1 MNNCPGKWHRGADA
15 VSLNPIQAT
24 LNVLTN
30 SSCSEI
36 EIELA
41 VA

>member
-1 MNNCPGKWHRGADA
+1 MNNCPGNWHKGADA
-15 VSLNPIQAT
+15 VLLNPIQAT

-30 SSCSEI
+30 SSRSEI